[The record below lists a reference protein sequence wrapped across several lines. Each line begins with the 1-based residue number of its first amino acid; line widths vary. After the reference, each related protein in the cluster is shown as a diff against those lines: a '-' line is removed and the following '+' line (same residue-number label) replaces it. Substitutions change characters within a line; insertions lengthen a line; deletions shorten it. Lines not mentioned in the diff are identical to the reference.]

1 MATFY
6 YEMAIGNAGH
16 SLAKFEYI
24 TRTGKYQYSASGE
37 IKEDLIY
44 KESSNMPSWASGK
57 TDGGYDMKSATFK
70 DAAGNTTV
78 TNGNGMTI
86 TPGSANPNNPNA
98 GPVFFN

>member
-37 IKEDLIY
+37 IKEDLVY
-44 KESSNMPSWASGK
+44 KDLLICHPGLLVKRMAATICKRLHSG
-57 TDGGYDMKSATFK
+57 MKRFK
-70 DAAGNTTV
+70 
-78 TNGNGMTI
+78 
-86 TPGSANPNNPNA
+86 
-98 GPVFFN
+98 

>member
-6 YEMAIGNAGH
+6 YEMTIGNAGH

-44 KESSNMPSWASGK
+44 KESSHMPSWASGR
-57 TDGGYDMKSATFK
+57 TDGGYNMQTATFW
-70 DAAGNTTV
+70 N
-78 TNGNGMTI
+78 
-86 TPGSANPNNPNA
+86 
-98 GPVFFN
+98 